1 MVGRK
6 FTFAFFTLGS
16 IPLYCALPTLVDN
29 VIFTGSSVPLYCF
42 CASTVAA
49 VSVMGGVYS
58 ILPAYESDL
67 FGTKF
72 VGAIHGKM
80 LLYSAAASLT
90 G

>member
-1 MVGRK
+1 M
-6 FTFAFFTLGS
+6 
-16 IPLYCALPTLVDN
+16 
-29 VIFTGSSVPLYCF
+29 PLYCF

-67 FGTKF
+67 FGNKF

-90 G
+90 GPYLLINLRSISEKNVIAELLTKVSC